1 MKKKSFASLLPAY
14 ILLVVWAIA
23 VIFPFY
29 FMVLTSCKGYSAY
42 NSEMTPKLFTL
53 APTVENYFEAFRAIP
68 LADYCLNTLIFTL
81 VTTAVMM
88 LLTLLSAFAFARL
101 EFCGRDALFAGFLAL
116 MMIPSELVVITNFRF
131 ITELGLRNTFTGLV
145 LPSVTSVFYMFLLK
159 ENFEQIPNEL
169 YRAAKTD
176 GTSDLKYLFK
186 VAVPVCRPTVIT
198 VAILKIIECWNSY
211 IWPRLVT
218 DDPEY
223 FVVSVGIQELRQNGL
238 GRENIPAMMAA
249 VVVVSLPLIILFIIF
264 HKLIMDGVVKGGT
277 KG

>member
-14 ILLVVWAIA
+14 ILLIVWAIA

-29 FMVLTSCKGYSAY
+29 FMVLTSFKGYSAY

-116 MMIPSELVVITNFRF
+116 MMIPSELVVITNFRI

-264 HKLIMDGVVKGGT
+264 RKLIMDGVVKGGT

>member
-1 MKKKSFASLLPAY
+1 MKKKSFASLMPAY
-14 ILLVVWAIA
+14 ILLVFWAAA

-29 FMVLTSCKGYSAY
+29 FMLLTSFKGYGTY
-42 NSEMTPKLFTL
+42 NGEMTPKLFTL
-53 APTVENYFEAFRAIP
+53 SPTLENYFEAFRAIP

-81 VTTAVMM
+81 ITTAVMM

-101 EFCGRDALFAGFLAL
+101 EFYGRDALFAGFLAL
-116 MMIPSELVVITNFRF
+116 MMIPSELVVITNFRI
-131 ITELGLRNTFTGLV
+131 ITELGLRNSFAGLV

-186 VAVPVCRPTVIT
+186 VAIPVCKPTVIT

-223 FVVSVGIQELRQNGL
+223 FVVSVGIQELRQNGF

-249 VVVVSLPLIILFIIF
+249 VVVVSLPLILLFIIF
-264 HKLIMDGVVKGGT
+264 RKLIMDGVAKGGT

>member
-1 MKKKSFASLLPAY
+1 MKKNSFASLIPAY
-14 ILLVVWAIA
+14 ILLVLWAAA

-29 FMVLTSCKGYSAY
+29 FMLLTSFKGYGAY
-42 NSEMTPKLFTL
+42 NGEMTPKLFTL
-53 APTVENYFEAFRAIP
+53 SPTLENYFEAFRAIP

-81 VTTAVMM
+81 ITTAVMM
-88 LLTLLSAFAFARL
+88 ILTLLSAFAFARL
-101 EFCGRDALFAGFLAL
+101 EFYGRDALFAGFLAL
-116 MMIPSELVVITNFRF
+116 MMIPSELVVITNFRI
-131 ITELGLRNTFTGLV
+131 ITELGLRNSFTGLV

-186 VAVPVCRPTVIT
+186 VAIPVCKPTVIT

-223 FVVSVGIQELRQNGL
+223 FVVSVGIQELRQNGF

-249 VVVVSLPLIILFIIF
+249 VVVVSLPLILLFIIF
-264 HKLIMDGVVKGGT
+264 RKLIMDGVAKGGT